1 MIPPPPRMMTMTISL
16 SLRGLRLI
24 RAREREREREVQ
36 ENFVKR
42 IKRQPL
48 VSSNGFKRTKY
59 TRRKG
64 HSSFQNY
71 KVYKGSIC
79 LLYVCCC
86 CCSSMHLCSV
96 LLLMLFLMLML
107 LSFVPRARRL
117 RSCQTSLSH
126 KLNFRIIVFVRPF
139 RPNRFSSRHVV
150 YSLFSHHRF
159 HSLCLYHSRSVTYL
173 L

>member
-24 RAREREREREVQ
+24 RARERERERSARKFCE
-36 ENFVKR
+36 EDKEATPR
-42 IKRQPL
+42 L
-48 VSSNGFKRTKY
+48 LNGFKRTKY